1 MFLKDFIE
9 TKKYKAFV
17 NLNLKLC
24 RVNFFFAV
32 YTICGCQIVYDYN
45 FKKWSFYLSVIHQ
58 FNQLNLRSC
67 EIDWCREVV
76 LLLKVKIEL

>member
-32 YTICGCQIVYDYN
+32 YKICGCQIDYDYN
-45 FKKWSFYLSVIHQ
+45 FKKCKAFI
-58 FNQLNLRSC
+58 
-67 EIDWCREVV
+67 
-76 LLLKVKIEL
+76 